1 VSPGQ
6 PYGEAIIDA
15 INGCRVMV
23 LLLSASA
30 NASVHIP
37 KEVER
42 AVSKGATIVPL
53 RIEDVTPGRSL
64 DYFIGSVHWL
74 DALTPP
80 LEKHLENLALTVQR
94 LLPERAAA
102 PELAAAARPQRPFVA
117 TPIIAA
123 SPAVAASAKA
133 QGPLREGSRLIYL
146 AAAGAV
152 VLVVV
157 GLVLWH
163 QFGQTSAG
171 TPTASSPV
179 AAVAPQPAALNVAS
193 IAGCWDW
200 FTGGTVAAAR
210 DGVMRYGATSGHWR
224 EVNAADRTY
233 EISWSTGFVDTVT
246 IAADGQS
253 LTGQNAQGV
262 QITAARSAT
271 ACQTPARVSA
281 QAPAQ
286 EAESAD
292 QNSQGATAGHAGS
305 SLRKTG
311 KSILKHLTE

>member
-1 VSPGQ
+1 
-6 PYGEAIIDA
+6 
-15 INGCRVMV
+15 MV
-23 LLLSASA
+23 LLLSANA

-80 LEKHLENLALTVQR
+80 LEKHLENLALTVQK

-102 PELAAAARPQRPFVA
+102 PELAGAARPERPLVA
-117 TPIIAA
+117 APILAA
-123 SPAVAASAKA
+123 SPAAASAKA

-152 VLVVV
+152 VLILV

-171 TPTASSPV
+171 TPTASS
-179 AAVAPQPAALNVAS
+179 ATGAVAPQPAALNVAS
-193 IAGCWDW
+193 MAGCWDW
-200 FTGGTVAAAR
+200 FTGGTVAAGK
-210 DGVMRYGATSGHWR
+210 DGGMKYGGTSGRWR

-253 LTGQNAQGV
+253 LTGENAQGV